1 MKTLI
6 VWGTLCLLPTLTL
19 AQLKDQTRPVNIS
32 QALRQPLRVGR
43 SAVGLL
49 GLNPDNLNM
58 SQSYEM
64 SLISAGGH
72 SFSQGMYLNTLC
84 YQFSIPLQ
92 VSLQWGVAHQPLGS
106 MGASPVFQNGPF
118 LSHARLRYQLKEN
131 MTIHLEFQQ
140 MPRRSSG
147 WMNPY
152 GIVP

>member
-1 MKTLI
+1 MKKLI
-6 VWGTLCLLPTLTL
+6 VLSILGLLPTLVF
-19 AQLKDQTRPVNIS
+19 AQLKEQTRPVNIS
-32 QALRQPLRVGR
+32 QALRQPLGVGR
-43 SAVGLL
+43 AAVGML
-49 GLNPDNLNM
+49 GLNPDNLNI

-64 SLISAGGH
+64 SFLSAGGH
-72 SFSQGMYLNTLC
+72 SFSQGLYLNTLS

-92 VSLQWGVAHQPLGS
+92 VSLQWGVAHQPMGS

-118 LSHARLRYQLKEN
+118 LSHARLRYQPKEN

-147 WMNPY
+147 WMSPY